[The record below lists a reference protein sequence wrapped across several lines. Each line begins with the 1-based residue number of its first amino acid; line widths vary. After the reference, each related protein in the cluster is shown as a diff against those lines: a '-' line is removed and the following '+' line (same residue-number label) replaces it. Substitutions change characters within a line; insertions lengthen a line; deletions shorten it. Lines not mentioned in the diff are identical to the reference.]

1 MSDSDIVIEQ
11 KIRETIKRL
20 TREPVDTTEF
30 KTRFEEETGW
40 EYTFD
45 SFPKLL
51 KEEQKG
57 RWTYETRE
65 CVDYVDI
72 DETTYV
78 SIHAVELWVVDY
90 EKGDMY
96 IDFIDI
102 KEIKVNKE

>member
-1 MSDSDIVIEQ
+1 VSAENNIEQ
-11 KIRETIKRL
+11 KIRDVIKKL
-20 TREPVDTTEF
+20 TKEPIDAGEF
-30 KTRFEEETGW
+30 KKRFEEETGW
-40 EYTFD
+40 EYTYD

-72 DETTYV
+72 DVTTYV
-78 SIHAVELWVVDY
+78 AIHAVELWVVDY

-96 IDFIDI
+96 IDSIDI
-102 KEIKVNKE
+102 REIKVNKK